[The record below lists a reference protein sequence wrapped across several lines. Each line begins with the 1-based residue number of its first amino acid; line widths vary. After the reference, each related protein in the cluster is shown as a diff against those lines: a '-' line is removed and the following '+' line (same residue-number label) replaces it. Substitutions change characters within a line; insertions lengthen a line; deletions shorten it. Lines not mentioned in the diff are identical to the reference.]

1 MGNAMTL
8 NITRTHLCFITIGYT
23 LFLVSFFQES
33 IAPHYMPSFH
43 VTGASLYG
51 RIIFVVM
58 MAFFLAMNLIRGRH
72 VPGLASHVLVIITG
86 LSILGLVTGVAVGNS
101 TRMIAAHLFHNVI
114 AFTCI
119 ASASTIALDSH
130 GFLFRWA
137 RVTSLLILSFS
148 SFVIVGIFS
157 TVSGAIHLSVSLQAL
172 AWPLCFGL
180 AYRGPKVVHAV
191 FAALLLF
198 LTLKR
203 GLWVAAI
210 MVILLGNGLILSAGL
225 AVISIILAPVLI
237 ASDIGTGIS
246 EMIDLRLLRDF
257 GGLDDFTSGRWSVI
271 SSVFLELQEG
281 VRLLFGTGFGSQF
294 NAKAA
299 MEFST
304 TDWITNGVDV
314 IFAHFWLLYGIV
326 PGTVVFL
333 GLSALVGHLLLKSR
347 QYGDSHLTFFVLLV
361 IFTYFASFS
370 TFIAWDPFMWTI
382 IGLSIGRL
390 RSLERHEAGA

>member
-86 LSILGLVTGVAVGNS
+86 LSILGLVTGVAFGNS
-101 TRMIAAHLFHNVI
+101 TRMIAAHLFHNII

-130 GFLFRWA
+130 G
-137 RVTSLLILSFS
+137 
-148 SFVIVGIFS
+148 FS

-210 MVILLGNGLILSAGL
+210 LVILLGNGLILSAGL

-237 ASDIGTGIS
+237 ASDIGAGIA
-246 EMIDLRLLRDF
+246 EMINLRLLRDF
-257 GGLDDFTSGRWSVI
+257 GGLDEFTSGRWSVI

-294 NAKAA
+294 NARAA

-326 PGTVVFL
+326 PGTLVFL
-333 GLSALVGHLLLKSR
+333 GLSTLVGHLLIRSR
-347 QYGDSHLTFFVLLV
+347 QYRDSHLTFFVLLV